1 MLENLVSEAQKM
13 NYTFPRSFDLPN
25 NPCVKDIDFTLPSIE
40 PCRSR
45 VRPSDFSYCHS
56 QRQILRGKFISRYLC
71 LICVIWVFY
80 NAKLGLTRR
89 TLILNFFVI
98 FVLTMQRNPLLYK
111 IKKGY
116 HEKYLFKCLPRL
128 HLYARE

>member
-56 QRQILRGKFISRYLC
+56 QRQILRGKFIFNVCKLDMRAG
-71 LICVIWVFY
+71 FY
-80 NAKLGLTRR
+80 NAKRSLTRK
-89 TLILNFFVI
+89 TVI
-98 FVLTMQRNPLLYK
+98 FVILVLTMVTVQS
-111 IKKGY
+111 
-116 HEKYLFKCLPRL
+116 KC
-128 HLYARE
+128 Y